1 MADRIL
7 IVDDDIDT
15 LRLVGLMLQRQGY
28 QILAANH
35 GAQAIALAKKEKPD
49 LILLD
54 VMMPDMDG
62 FEVTRRLRADPET
75 EIIPIIMFTAKTQID
90 DKVTGFESGADDY
103 LTKPTHPAELLAH
116 VKALLARSKK
126 LRQAA
131 QPAEAVSPRKR
142 GKVIGVL
149 AAKGGL
155 GVTTVALNLGVS
167 LRKQSGQSVVVADFR
182 PGQGSLGIMLGY
194 TRPAGI
200 NTLLTMSKNGMGARE
215 VEGQLVSHGSGVR
228 LLLSSPR
235 PADAQQAQTVQQF
248 GEIARHLAY
257 LADYIILDLGPS
269 LPPLTRT
276 VLGHCDQV
284 LVVVE
289 PVPGTIAQ
297 TRLLLEDLG
306 KLGFGPGR
314 VDIVLLNRTRSS
326 VQASWTQVQEQL
338 GRKVAV
344 VLSPAPELAYQAE
357 NNNAPMVLLQPDS
370 LSAQQ
375 YAKLAEV
382 VSST

>member
-35 GAQAIALAKKEKPD
+35 GAQAIELAKKEKPD

-103 LTKPTHPAELLAH
+103 LTKPTHPAELIAH
-116 VKALLARSKK
+116 VKALLARTKK
-126 LRQAA
+126 LRRA
-131 QPAEAVSPRKR
+131 QPVEAVASRKR
-142 GKVIGVL
+142 GKVIGII

-155 GVTTVALNLGVS
+155 GVTTVALNLGVM
-167 LRKQSGQSVVVADFR
+167 LRKKTGKSVLVADFR
-182 PGQGSLGIMLGY
+182 PGQGTMGMILGY
-194 TRPAGI
+194 TKPEGL
-200 NTLLTMSKNGMGARE
+200 NSLLAMSKNGMGARE
-215 VEGQLVSHGSGVR
+215 VESHLVTHGSGVR
-228 LLLSSPR
+228 LLLASPR
-235 PADAQQAQTVQQF
+235 PADAQQSVAVQPF
-248 GEIARHLAY
+248 EEIAKHLPY
-257 LADYIILDLGPS
+257 LADYVVLDLGPS
-269 LPPLTRT
+269 LPPLTRS
-276 VLGHCDQV
+276 LLKYCDHV

-297 TRLLLEDLG
+297 TSMLLEDLM
-306 KLGFGPGR
+306 KLGLGQGR
-314 VDIVLLNRTRSS
+314 VDVVLVNRTRSS
-326 VQASWTQVQEQL
+326 VQVPWAKVQEQL
-338 GRKVAV
+338 GRKVATV
-344 VLSPAPELAYQAE
+344 FSPAPELAFQAE
-357 NNNAPMVLLQPDS
+357 NANSPMVLLQPES
-370 LSAQQ
+370 LSTQQ
-375 YAKLAEV
+375 FEQLADF
-382 VSST
+382 VSSK